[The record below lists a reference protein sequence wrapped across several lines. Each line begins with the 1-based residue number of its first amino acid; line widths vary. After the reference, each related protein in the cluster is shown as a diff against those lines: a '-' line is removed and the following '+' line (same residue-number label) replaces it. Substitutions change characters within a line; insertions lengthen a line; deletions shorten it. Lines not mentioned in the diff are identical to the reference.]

1 MISSSNKNNTSVEF
15 TVAFD
20 QDDFEPARL
29 QALERLARNAKIPGF
44 RNGKA
49 PANVVEQH
57 VDPNELANMMLD
69 ILVRRAIPK
78 VFSDAKVNPISI
90 PHVEVV
96 KYIPGESA
104 EVHIK
109 ADIMPEVKL
118 ADYKNLKS
126 SITEPV
132 ITEADVDDV
141 LNRIAEN
148 MAETK
153 VVKREA
159 KKGDEVIIDFKGLK
173 DGVAF
178 DGGTAKDYKLVLGS
192 GQFIPGFEE
201 ALVGHGSGD
210 KFNIDIT
217 FPKNYGVEDLAGK
230 PVVFEILMKQVNEV
244 VKPAI
249 DDELAK
255 KTGGFATLKEL
266 RADIKQ
272 NVEAQSNREAENRY
286 KDDLLNELVDG
297 SKTEAPSGLVDEQTE
312 HIKEDMMRNLQA
324 RGMTLEDY
332 LKQHNQQEAD
342 YTAEVRQA
350 AERRVISSIIVQK
363 LSEEL
368 KIEVSDAEVEQQVA
382 EMRHVYKKDE
392 NAVKQLENPEV
403 INGIRNQMRINATM
417 DKLVEIN
424 KLHAKKVKSNSEKPK
439 TAKKATKKT
448 ATKKADNK
456 KK

>member
-1 MISSSNKNNTSVEF
+1 MISSSNKKNTSIEF

-29 QALERLARNAKIPGF
+29 QALERLARNVKIPGF
-44 RNGKA
+44 RSGKA

-78 VFSDAKVNPISI
+78 VFADEKVNPISI
-90 PHVEVV
+90 PHVEVI
-96 KYIPGESA
+96 KYVPGDSA
-104 EVHIK
+104 EVKIS
-109 ADIMPEVKL
+109 ADIMPAVKL

-126 SITEPV
+126 TFTEPV
-132 ITEADVDDV
+132 ISDADVDDV
-141 LNRIAEN
+141 LSRIADN
-148 MAETK
+148 LAESK
-153 VVKREA
+153 VVRRAA
-159 KKGDEVIIDFKGLK
+159 KLTDEVIIDFKGMK

-178 DGGTAKDYKLVLGS
+178 DGGTAKDFKLVLGS
-192 GQFIPGFEE
+192 GQFIPGFED
-201 ALVGHGSGD
+201 ALVGHESGD
-210 KFNIDIT
+210 KFNIDLT
-217 FPKNYGVEDLAGK
+217 FPKDYHVKDLAGQ

-266 RADIKQ
+266 REDIFK
-272 NVEAQSNREAENRY
+272 NIEAQSNREAENRY

-297 SKTEAPSGLVDEQTE
+297 SKTEAPSALVDEQTA
-312 HIKEDMMRNLQA
+312 HIKEDMARNFQT

-332 LKQHNQQEAD
+332 LKQHDQTEAD
-342 YTAEVRQA
+342 YTSEVRQA

-368 KIEVSDAEVEQQVA
+368 EIEVDEEAVEKQLA
-382 EMRHVYKKDE
+382 EMRHVYKRDE
-392 NAVKQLENPEV
+392 NAIKQLDNPEV
-403 INGIRNQMRINATM
+403 INGIRNQMRINMTM
-417 DKLVEIN
+417 DKLVELN
-424 KLHAKKVKSNSEKPK
+424 KPHAKKVTATGK
-439 TAKKATKKT
+439 TADKKPASKKAS
-448 ATKKADNK
+448 AK